1 MKRALARTQILQIV
15 QSRDI
20 REASSMSR
28 IARKPADLF
37 AAPSVIL
44 EARPDGS
51 RRMRSAIALPPS
63 SLRCSGEWLERW
75 ASETPDTVFL
85 AERGADGEWVKV
97 SYGQALAR
105 VKAIANALLG
115 LGLSAE
121 RPVMV
126 LSDNGVEH
134 ALLMLACLHIG
145 VPHCAVSPGNSLLSR
160 DFAKLKANV
169 DLLRPGVIFAD
180 PIERFMPAIEAVK
193 ALHDGVVIA
202 GGNSQPQAGTHAF
215 AAMEQAGVDPT
226 GKYAAVRRAFE
237 AVTPDTIAKF
247 LFTSGSIGTPKAVIT
262 TQRMMCSNQEA
273 NAQIWPFMAIQR
285 PVIVDWLPWSHV
297 FGGNY
302 CFNKVLCWG
311 GSFYIDGGKPAPGLL
326 EKTVKNL
333 TDIAPTQYFSVPRA
347 YDMLVPLLRDNAALR
362 KNFFSRLQI
371 IFYAGAALPQH
382 LWEELDRLARMEL
395 GEPVT
400 MLSSWG
406 STETAPA
413 ATDCHFQAV
422 RSGVI
427 GVPIPGT
434 ELKLVP
440 VADKLEVRVKGPNVF
455 PGYWKQPRLTKEA
468 FDDEG
473 YYIIGDAVEF
483 VDPKK
488 PEQGL
493 LFDGRVAEDFKL
505 LTGTWVHVGSLR
517 VAGIDALSPVAQDIV
532 VTGHD
537 RDEIGFLVFP
547 NMSEC
552 RRLAGLPTDAPADQ
566 VLRHPMVKERVR
578 EGLVRMKREGGGSS
592 TYPARLLLMAEPPS
606 TEAGEI
612 TDKGYINQRAVLTRR
627 ADLVV
632 HLYSDEIDSGVIT
645 LGAS

>member
-1 MKRALARTQILQIV
+1 MKQI
-15 QSRDI
+15 S
-20 REASSMSR
+20 
-28 IARKPADLF
+28 RKPAELF
-37 AAPSVIL
+37 ARPSVIL
-44 EARPDGS
+44 ETRPDGS
-51 RRMRSAIALPPS
+51 RLMRSAIALPPS
-63 SLRCSGEWLERW
+63 SVRCSGEWLERW
-75 ASETPDTVFL
+75 ARETPNTVFL

-97 SYGQALAR
+97 SYGMALSR

-115 LGLSAE
+115 LKLSAQ
-121 RPVMV
+121 RPVVV

-134 ALLMLACLHIG
+134 ALLMLACMHIG
-145 VPHCAVSPGNSLLSR
+145 VPHCAVSPGNSLMSK

-169 DLLRPGVIFAD
+169 ELLRPGVIFAD
-180 PIERFMPAIEAVK
+180 PIERFMPAIEAVRS
-193 ALHDGVVIA
+193 LHDGIVIA
-202 GGNSQPQAGTHAF
+202 GSNSKPQAGAYAF

-226 GKYAAVRRAFE
+226 GNYAAVQRAFE
-237 AVTPDTIAKF
+237 SVSLDTIAKF
-247 LFTSGSIGTPKAVIT
+247 LFTSGSIGAPKAVIT

-273 NAQIWPFMAIQR
+273 NAQIWPFMAIQK

-326 EKTVKNL
+326 ERTVRNL

-440 VADKLEVRVKGPNVF
+440 VADKLEVRIKGPNVF
-455 PGYWKQPRLTKEA
+455 PGYWKQPKLTREA
-468 FDDEG
+468 FDEEG
-473 YYIIGDAVEF
+473 FYIIGDAVEF
-483 VDPKK
+483 VDESK

-505 LTGTWVHVGSLR
+505 TTGTWVHVGSLR
-517 VAGIDALSPVAQDIV
+517 VAGIDALSPVAQDIA

-537 RDEIGFLVFP
+537 RDEIGFMVFP

-552 RRLAGLPTDAPADQ
+552 RRLAGLATDAPAHQ
-566 VLRHPMVKERVR
+566 VLGHPMVKERLR
-578 EGLVRMKREGGGSS
+578 EGLLRMKRDGGGSS
-592 TYPARLLLMAEPPS
+592 TYPSRILLMAEPPS

-632 HLYSDEIDSGVIT
+632 HLYSDVPDSGVIT
-645 LGAS
+645 LGTN

>member
-1 MKRALARTQILQIV
+1 MKQ
-15 QSRDI
+15 
-20 REASSMSR
+20 
-28 IARKPADLF
+28 IARKPAELF
-37 AAPSVIL
+37 APPSVIL
-44 EARPDGS
+44 ETRPDGS
-51 RRMRSAIALPPS
+51 RLMRSAIALPPS

-75 ASETPDTVFL
+75 ARETPDAVFL
-85 AERGADGEWVKV
+85 AERGVDGEWIKV
-97 SYGQALAR
+97 SYGAALSR

-115 LGLSAE
+115 LALSPQ

-134 ALLMLACLHIG
+134 ALLMLACMHIG
-145 VPHCAVSPGNSLLSR
+145 VPHCAVSPGNSLMSR

-169 DLLRPGVIFAD
+169 ELLRPGVIFAD
-180 PIERFMPAIEAVK
+180 PVERFMPAIEAVK
-193 ALHDGVVIA
+193 SLHDGIVIA
-202 GGNSQPQAGTHAF
+202 GSNSKPQAGTYAF
-215 AAMEQAGVDPT
+215 AAMEQAGADPT
-226 GKYAAVRRAFE
+226 GKYEAVRRAFE
-237 AVTPDTIAKF
+237 SVSLDTIAKF
-247 LFTSGSIGTPKAVIT
+247 LFTSGSIGAPKAVIT

-273 NAQIWPFMAIQR
+273 NAHIWPFMAIQK

-333 TDIAPTQYFSVPRA
+333 TEIAPTQYFSVPRA
-347 YDMLVPLLRDNAALR
+347 YDMLVPLLRDNAVLR

-455 PGYWKQPRLTKEA
+455 PGYWKQPKLTKDA
-468 FDDEG
+468 FDEEG
-473 YYIIGDAVEF
+473 FYIIGDAVEF
-483 VDPKK
+483 VDPRK

-505 LTGTWVHVGSLR
+505 TTGTWVHVGSLR
-517 VAGIDALSPVAQDIV
+517 VAGIDALSPVAQDIA

-537 RDEIGFLVFP
+537 RDEIGFMVFP

-552 RRLAGLPTDAPADQ
+552 RRLTGLANDAPADQ
-566 VLRHPMVKERVR
+566 VLGHPMVKERLR
-578 EGLVRMKREGGGSS
+578 EGLLRMKREGGGSS
-592 TYPARLLLMAEPPS
+592 TYPSRILLMGEPPS

-632 HLYSDEIDSGVIT
+632 HLYSDVPDSGVIT
-645 LGAS
+645 LGAN

>member
-1 MKRALARTQILQIV
+1 MT
-15 QSRDI
+15 S
-20 REASSMSR
+20 
-28 IARKPADLF
+28 IARKPAELF
-37 AAPSVIL
+37 ADPYVIV
-44 EARPDGS
+44 ENRADGS
-51 RRMRSAIALPPS
+51 RLLRSAIALPPS
-63 SLRCSGEWLERW
+63 SLRCSGEWLARW
-75 ASETPDTVFL
+75 AHETPDTVFL
-85 AERGADGEWVKV
+85 AERGADGEWMRV
-97 SYGQALAR
+97 SYGTALSR

-115 LGLSAE
+115 LKLSAE

-126 LSDNGVEH
+126 LSDNGIEH

-145 VPHCAVSPGNSLLSR
+145 VPHCAVSPGNSLMSK

-193 ALHDGVVIA
+193 LLHDGIVIA
-202 GGNSQPQAGTHAF
+202 GSNSKPQAGTYAF
-215 AAMEQAGVDPT
+215 AAMEQAGADPT
-226 GKYAAVRRAFE
+226 GKYAAVRRAFA

-247 LFTSGSIGTPKAVIT
+247 LFTSGSIGAPKAVIT
-262 TQRMMCSNQEA
+262 TQRMICSNQEA
-273 NAQIWPFMAIQR
+273 NALIWPFMAKQK

-326 EKTVKNL
+326 DKTVKNL
-333 TDIAPTQYFSVPRA
+333 TEIAPTQYFSVPRA

-382 LWEELDRLARMEL
+382 LWEELERLARMEL

-455 PGYWKQPRLTKEA
+455 PGYWKQPKLTEAA
-468 FDDEG
+468 FDADG
-473 YYIIGDAVEF
+473 FYIIGDAVEF
-483 VDPKK
+483 VDPQN

-552 RRLAGLPTDAPADQ
+552 RRLAQLPADAPADQ

-592 TYPARLLLMAEPPS
+592 TYPTRLLLMAEPPS

-627 ADLVV
+627 ADLLV
-632 HLYSDEIDSGVIT
+632 HLYSDVPDSGIIT
-645 LGAS
+645 LGEN

>member
-1 MKRALARTQILQIV
+1 MN
-15 QSRDI
+15 S
-20 REASSMSR
+20 

-37 AAPSVIL
+37 ADPSVIV
-44 EARPDGS
+44 ESHADGS
-51 RRMRSAIALPPS
+51 RRLRSAIPLPAS
-63 SLRCSGEWLERW
+63 SLRCSGEWLQRW
-75 ASETPDTVFL
+75 ARETPDTVFL
-85 AERGADGEWVKV
+85 AERGADGEWIRVG
-97 SYGQALAR
+97 YGAALAR

-115 LGLSAE
+115 LDLSAE

-126 LSDNGVEH
+126 LSDNGIEH

-145 VPHCAVSPGNSLLSR
+145 VPHCAVSPGNSLMSK

-169 DLLRPGVIFAD
+169 ELLCPGVIFAD
-180 PIERFMPAIEAVK
+180 PIERFMPAIEALK
-193 ALHDGVVIA
+193 GLHEGIVIA
-202 GGNSQPQAGTHAF
+202 GGNSQPQAGTYAF
-215 AAMEQAGVDPT
+215 AAMEQAGIDPT
-226 GKYAAVRRAFE
+226 GKYAAVGKAFA

-247 LFTSGSIGTPKAVIT
+247 LFTSGSIGAPKAVIT

-273 NAQIWPFMAIQR
+273 NAQIWPFMAKQK

-311 GSFYIDGGKPAPGLL
+311 GSFYIDGGKPAPGLID
-326 EKTVKNL
+326 KTVRNL

-347 YDMLVPLLRDNAALR
+347 YDMLVPLLRDNAVLR

-455 PGYWKQPRLTKEA
+455 PGYWKQPRLTQEA
-468 FDDEG
+468 FDEDG
-473 YYIIGDAVEF
+473 FYIIGDAVEF
-483 VDPKK
+483 VDPTR

-537 RDEIGFLVFP
+537 KDEIGFLVFP

-552 RRLAGLPTDAPADQ
+552 RRLAQLAADAPADQ

-592 TYPARLLLMAEPPS
+592 TYPTRLLLMAEPPS

-627 ADLVV
+627 ADLV
-632 HLYSDEIDSGVIT
+632 LYLYADEVDSGVIT
-645 LGAS
+645 LGAT

>member
-1 MKRALARTQILQIV
+1 
-15 QSRDI
+15 
-20 REASSMSR
+20 MSA

-37 AAPSVIL
+37 ADPSVIL
-44 EARPDGS
+44 ETCADGS

-75 ASETPDTVFL
+75 ARETPDTVYL
-85 AERGADGEWVKV
+85 AERGADGEWVRV
-97 SYGQALAR
+97 NYGSALSR
-105 VKAIANALLG
+105 VKCIANWLLG
-115 LGLSAE
+115 QQLSPE
-121 RPVMV
+121 RPVVV
-126 LSDNGVEH
+126 LSDNGIEH
-134 ALLMLACLHIG
+134 ALLMLACLHVGI
-145 VPHCAVSPGNSLLSR
+145 PHCAVSPGNSLMSK

-180 PIERFMPAIEAVK
+180 PVERFMPAIDAVK
-193 ALHDGVVIA
+193 GLHDGVVIA
-202 GGNSQPQAGTHAF
+202 GSNSKPQAGTYAF
-215 AAMEQAGVDPT
+215 AAMEQAGIDPT
-226 GKYAAVRRAFE
+226 GNYAAVRRAFE
-237 AVTPDTIAKF
+237 ALTPDTIAKF

-273 NAQIWPFMAIQR
+273 NAAIWPFMARQK

-311 GSFYIDGGKPAPGLL
+311 GSFYIDGGKPVPALL
-326 EKTVKNL
+326 EKTVRNL
-333 TDIAPTQYFSVPRA
+333 TEIAPTQYFSVPRA

-362 KNFFSRLQI
+362 RNFFSRLQI

-455 PGYWKQPRLTKEA
+455 PGYWKQPKLTQEA
-468 FDDEG
+468 FDEDG
-473 YYIIGDAVEF
+473 FYIIGDAVEF
-483 VDPKK
+483 VDPQH

-547 NMSEC
+547 NLPEC
-552 RRLAGLPTDAPADQ
+552 RRLAGLADDAAADQ
-566 VLRHPMVKERVR
+566 VLGHPMVKERLR
-578 EGLVRMKREGGGSS
+578 EGLLRMKRAGGGSS
-592 TYPARLLLMAEPPS
+592 TWPARLLLMAEAPS

-632 HLYSDEIDSGVIT
+632 HLYSDLPDSGVIT
-645 LGAS
+645 LGAN

>member
-1 MKRALARTQILQIV
+1 
-15 QSRDI
+15 
-20 REASSMSR
+20 MSR

-37 AAPSVIL
+37 ADPSVIL
-44 EARPDGS
+44 ETRSDGS
-51 RRMRSAIALPPS
+51 RLMRSAIPLPPG

-75 ASETPDTVFL
+75 ARETPDTVFL
-85 AERGADGEWVKV
+85 AERGADGEWIRVR
-97 SYGQALAR
+97 YGAALSR

-115 LGLSAE
+115 LKLSAE

-126 LSDNGVEH
+126 LSDNGIEH

-145 VPHCAVSPGNSLLSR
+145 VPHCAVSPGNSLMSR

-169 DLLRPGVIFAD
+169 DLLRPGLIFAD
-180 PIERFMPAIEAVK
+180 PMERFMPAIEAVSG
-193 ALHDGVVIA
+193 LHDGIVVA
-202 GGNSQPQAGTHAF
+202 GGNSIPQAGTYAF
-215 AAMEQAGVDPT
+215 GAMERAGVDPT
-226 GKYAAVRRAFE
+226 GRYAAVNKAFE

-247 LFTSGSIGTPKAVIT
+247 LFTSGSIGAPKAVIT

-311 GSFYIDGGKPAPGLL
+311 GSFYIDGGKPASGLL

-406 STETAPA
+406 ATETAPA

-455 PGYWKQPRLTKEA
+455 PGYWKQPKLTREA

-483 VDPKK
+483 VDPER
-488 PEQGL
+488 PERGL

-552 RRLAGLPTDAPADQ
+552 RRLAELPNDAPADQ

-592 TYPARLLLMAEPPS
+592 TYPSRLLLMAEPPS

-632 HLYSDEIDSGVIT
+632 YLYSDELDSGVIT
-645 LGAS
+645 LGPH

>member
-1 MKRALARTQILQIV
+1 MN
-15 QSRDI
+15 S
-20 REASSMSR
+20 

-37 AAPSVIL
+37 ADPSVIV
-44 EARPDGS
+44 ESHADGS
-51 RRMRSAIALPPS
+51 RRLRSAIPLPAS
-63 SLRCSGEWLERW
+63 SLRCSGEWLQRW
-75 ASETPDTVFL
+75 ARETPDTVFL
-85 AERGADGEWVKV
+85 AERGADGEWVRV
-97 SYGQALAR
+97 GYGAALAR

-115 LGLSAE
+115 LDLSAE

-126 LSDNGVEH
+126 LSDNGIEH

-145 VPHCAVSPGNSLLSR
+145 VPHCAVSPGNSLMSK
-160 DFAKLKANV
+160 DFAKLRANV
-169 DLLRPGVIFAD
+169 DLLRPGLIFAD
-180 PIERFMPAIEAVK
+180 PVERFMPAIDAVRG
-193 ALHDGVVIA
+193 LHDGIVIA
-202 GGNSQPQAGTHAF
+202 GSNSQPQAGTYGF
-215 AAMEQAGVDPT
+215 AAMEQAGIDPT
-226 GKYAAVRRAFE
+226 GKYAAVGKAFA

-247 LFTSGSIGTPKAVIT
+247 LFTSGSIGAPKAVIT

-273 NAQIWPFMAIQR
+273 NAQIWPFMAKQK

-311 GSFYIDGGKPAPGLL
+311 GSFYIDGGKPAPGLID
-326 EKTVKNL
+326 KTVRNL

-347 YDMLVPLLRDNAALR
+347 YDMLVPLLRDNAVLR

-455 PGYWKQPRLTKEA
+455 PGYWKQPRLTQEA
-468 FDDEG
+468 FDEDG
-473 YYIIGDAVEF
+473 FYIIGDAVEF
-483 VDPKK
+483 VDPTR

-552 RRLAGLPTDAPADQ
+552 RRLAQLPAEAPADQ

-578 EGLVRMKREGGGSS
+578 EGMVRMKREGGGSS
-592 TYPARLLLMAEPPS
+592 TYPTRLLLMAEPPS

-627 ADLVV
+627 ADLV
-632 HLYSDEIDSGVIT
+632 LYLYADEVDSGVIT
-645 LGAS
+645 LGAT

>member
-1 MKRALARTQILQIV
+1 MN
-15 QSRDI
+15 S
-20 REASSMSR
+20 

-37 AAPSVIL
+37 ADPSVIV
-44 EARPDGS
+44 ESHADGS
-51 RRMRSAIALPPS
+51 RRLRSAIPLPPS
-63 SLRCSGEWLERW
+63 SLRCSGEWLQRW
-75 ASETPDTVFL
+75 ARETPDTVFL
-85 AERGADGEWVKV
+85 AERGADGEWIRVG
-97 SYGQALAR
+97 YGAALAR

-115 LGLSAE
+115 LELSAE
-121 RPVMV
+121 RPVVV
-126 LSDNGVEH
+126 LSDNGIEH

-145 VPHCAVSPGNSLLSR
+145 VPHCAVSPGNSLMSK
-160 DFAKLKANV
+160 DFAKLRANV
-169 DLLRPGVIFAD
+169 ELLRPGVIFAD
-180 PIERFMPAIEAVK
+180 PIERFMPAIEAVRG
-193 ALHDGVVIA
+193 LHDGIVIA
-202 GGNSQPQAGTHAF
+202 GGNSRPQAGTYAF
-215 AAMEQAGVDPT
+215 AAMEQAGIDPT
-226 GKYAAVRRAFE
+226 GKYAAVRRAFA

-247 LFTSGSIGTPKAVIT
+247 LFTSGSIGAPKAVIT

-273 NAQIWPFMAIQR
+273 NAQIWPFMAKQK

-311 GSFYIDGGKPAPGLL
+311 GSFYIDGGKPAPGLID
-326 EKTVKNL
+326 KTVRNL

-347 YDMLVPLLRDNAALR
+347 YDMLVPLLRDNAVLR
-362 KNFFSRLQI
+362 RNFFSRLQI

-455 PGYWKQPRLTKEA
+455 PGYWKQPRLTQEA
-468 FDDEG
+468 FDEDG
-473 YYIIGDAVEF
+473 FYIIGDAVEF
-483 VDPKK
+483 VDPTR

-493 LFDGRVAEDFKL
+493 LFDGHVAEDFKL

-552 RRLAGLPTDAPADQ
+552 RRLAQLPADAPADQ

-592 TYPARLLLMAEPPS
+592 TYPTRLLLMAEPPS

-627 ADLVV
+627 ADLV
-632 HLYSDEIDSGVIT
+632 LYLYADEVDSGVIT
-645 LGAS
+645 LGAT

>member
-1 MKRALARTQILQIV
+1 
-15 QSRDI
+15 
-20 REASSMSR
+20 
-28 IARKPADLF
+28 
-37 AAPSVIL
+37 
-44 EARPDGS
+44 
-51 RRMRSAIALPPS
+51 
-63 SLRCSGEWLERW
+63 
-75 ASETPDTVFL
+75 
-85 AERGADGEWVKV
+85 
-97 SYGQALAR
+97 
-105 VKAIANALLG
+105 
-115 LGLSAE
+115 
-121 RPVMV
+121 
-126 LSDNGVEH
+126 
-134 ALLMLACLHIG
+134 
-145 VPHCAVSPGNSLLSR
+145 
-160 DFAKLKANV
+160 
-169 DLLRPGVIFAD
+169 VIFAD
-180 PIERFMPAIEAVK
+180 PIERFMPAIEAVRS
-193 ALHDGVVIA
+193 LHDGIVIA
-202 GGNSQPQAGTHAF
+202 GSNSKPQAGAYAF

-226 GKYAAVRRAFE
+226 GNYAAVQRAFE
-237 AVTPDTIAKF
+237 SVSLDTIAKF
-247 LFTSGSIGTPKAVIT
+247 LFTSGSIGAPKAVIT

-273 NAQIWPFMAIQR
+273 NAQIWPFMAIQK

-326 EKTVKNL
+326 DKTVKNL

-440 VADKLEVRVKGPNVF
+440 VADKLEVRIKGPNVF
-455 PGYWKQPRLTKEA
+455 PGYWKQPKLTREA
-468 FDDEG
+468 FDEEG
-473 YYIIGDAVEF
+473 FYIIGDAVEF
-483 VDPKK
+483 VDESK

-505 LTGTWVHVGSLR
+505 TTGTWVHVGSLR
-517 VAGIDALSPVAQDIV
+517 VAGIDALSPVAQDIA

-537 RDEIGFLVFP
+537 RDEIGFMVFP

-552 RRLAGLPTDAPADQ
+552 RRLAGLATDAPAHQ
-566 VLRHPMVKERVR
+566 VLGHPMVKERLR
-578 EGLVRMKREGGGSS
+578 EGLLRMKRDGGGSS
-592 TYPARLLLMAEPPS
+592 TYPSRILLMAEPPS

-632 HLYSDEIDSGVIT
+632 HLYSDVPDSGVIT
-645 LGAS
+645 LGTN

>member
-1 MKRALARTQILQIV
+1 MKPI
-15 QSRDI
+15 S
-20 REASSMSR
+20 
-28 IARKPADLF
+28 RKPAELF
-37 AAPSVIL
+37 ARPSVIL
-44 EARPDGS
+44 ETRPDGS
-51 RRMRSAIALPPS
+51 RLMRSAIALPPS

-75 ASETPDTVFL
+75 AHETPDAVFL

-97 SYGQALAR
+97 SYGMALSR

-115 LGLSAE
+115 LKLSAQ
-121 RPVMV
+121 RPVVV

-134 ALLMLACLHIG
+134 ALLMLACMHIG
-145 VPHCAVSPGNSLLSR
+145 VPHCAVSPGNSLMSK

-169 DLLRPGVIFAD
+169 ELLRPGVIFAD
-180 PIERFMPAIEAVK
+180 PIERFMPAIEAVRS
-193 ALHDGVVIA
+193 LHDGIVIA
-202 GGNSQPQAGTHAF
+202 GSNSKPQAGAYAF

-226 GKYAAVRRAFE
+226 GNYAAVQRAFE
-237 AVTPDTIAKF
+237 SVSLDTIAKF
-247 LFTSGSIGTPKAVIT
+247 LFTSGSIGAPKAVIT

-273 NAQIWPFMAIQR
+273 NAQIWPFMAIQK

-326 EKTVKNL
+326 DKTVKNL

-440 VADKLEVRVKGPNVF
+440 VADKLEVRIKGPNVF
-455 PGYWKQPRLTKEA
+455 PGYWKQPKLTREA
-468 FDDEG
+468 FDEEG
-473 YYIIGDAVEF
+473 FYIIGDAVEF
-483 VDPKK
+483 VDESK

-505 LTGTWVHVGSLR
+505 TTGTWVHVGSLR
-517 VAGIDALSPVAQDIV
+517 VAGIDALSPVAQDIA

-537 RDEIGFLVFP
+537 RDEIGFMVFP

-552 RRLAGLPTDAPADQ
+552 RRLAGLATDAPAHQ
-566 VLRHPMVKERVR
+566 VLGHPMVKERLR
-578 EGLVRMKREGGGSS
+578 EGLLRMKRDGGGSS
-592 TYPARLLLMAEPPS
+592 TYPSRILLMAEPPS

-632 HLYSDEIDSGVIT
+632 HLYSDVPDSGVIT
-645 LGAS
+645 LGTN